1 MAAPS
6 RGKWAPAAISAFA
19 AIFSFWPCAASGAD
33 AAGPKQNAVYAT
45 PLVVDLDESGS
56 PSLLAGSRWKWGR
69 HPSKKAEH
77 YRLFDLDGTGPKEW
91 EWVGPDDGLLV
102 WLKELKGNP
111 TSKDLF
117 GGHTWSKMFNN
128 GFEALFTLDANHDRV
143 LNGEELAHIGIW
155 QDANSDAVAQ
165 PGEIATLAERGITEL
180 KVTYSGRHSRAARR
194 GGATCNGHKLYV
206 WDWWSVQ
213 RPKPLPEGYR
223 KTFFEHIRP
232 FLHAIGFGS
241 CRNPR

>member
-1 MAAPS
+1 M
-6 RGKWAPAAISAFA
+6 
-19 AIFSFWPCAASGAD
+19 
-33 AAGPKQNAVYAT
+33 
-45 PLVVDLDESGS
+45 
-56 PSLLAGSRWKWGR
+56 
-69 HPSKKAEH
+69 
-77 YRLFDLDGTGPKEW
+77 DGTGPKEW

-102 WLKELKGNP
+102 WLPQVKGTP

-117 GGHTWSKMFNN
+117 GANTWSKKFNN
-128 GFEALFTLDANHDRV
+128 GFEALYTLDANHDRA
-143 LNGEELAHIGIW
+143 LTGEELANIGIW
-155 QDANSDAVAQ
+155 QDANGDAVAQ

-194 GGATCNGHKLYV
+194 GGATCNGRKLYL

-213 RPKPLPEGYR
+213 RPEPRPASNPDSW
-223 KTFFEHIRP
+223 FEKIRP